1 MYQDASAARTVS
13 KEVVANITKVSR
25 TFLDIAD
32 FELKVH
38 MENLSGDDKNNA
50 FFFDLWG
57 DAYEAVQRELI
68 ERGPDGD

>member
-1 MYQDASAARTVS
+1 
-13 KEVVANITKVSR
+13 
-25 TFLDIAD
+25 
-32 FELKVH
+32 